1 MGYDLMTNDIM
12 VIIVSLNGLSING
25 YAIKYII

>member
-12 VIIVSLNGLSING
+12 VIIVSPNVLSING